1 MLKARSSL
9 LRATTAIACIAISR
23 PALAQSAPSPQPD
36 NPPPLSNPNAPQPNL
51 GAPNETPVESDK
63 VTQGVAQAPT
73 DQGVFQPI
81 VVTAQK
87 RREKIQDVGIS
98 ITALSGET
106 IKTLNLNNMQQI
118 SQQVPNLEVS
128 AWTPAFTTFNL
139 RGISQNNFQDNLE
152 APVAV
157 YQDEVYV
164 GSMNA
169 LGLPIF
175 DVERIEVLRGP
186 QGTLFGRNATG
197 GLIQFIS
204 NLADETRLNGYAEAE
219 LAEWNTWKF
228 EGALGGQLAPG
239 IRARVAG
246 VYNKSTGWMKA
257 GFNPDPFELNPLGPH
272 KALGRTSQGANGWA
286 FRANVQADLGP
297 DTLLSVIESYS
308 KDNDVP
314 TGQYVVRLASFDPA
328 TGLGIDAGP
337 PITGS
342 VFKHA
347 SDMHTGFDRK
357 VWSNTAKLTHSFS
370 DNVDFTYVG
379 NYSKLDKDYIE
390 DAGGGLFFF
399 PFHTIAHH
407 KQWSHEARF
416 SGHTPRVRWQVGAYY
431 LDMDFNGEFDASGA
445 IFNGAPTDAARTQG
459 LTHLISKNWSVFGQG
474 EYDFSPE
481 LTAIVGLRWSQDHK
495 RIKFQTIGFGL
506 IEKDANGNAILDP
519 EGNFIP
525 IPDGTVIFDFAD
537 VIAANPALA
546 GHDKISYGDVAARAQ
561 LNYKPHQDLLFYLS
575 YNRGIKGGNWS
586 PAPTVFP
593 ENFRHKP
600 EKLDAYEVGMKS
612 TLARNTRLN
621 LSAFYYDYHD
631 YQAFSLTLLQPQVAN
646 SDATVKGGE
655 VELFTRPLRN
665 FDFALSAAFLDSK
678 VDFVPA
684 VFPDTGTKNAE
695 LPQAPHVSLNALG
708 RYTVPVRF
716 GTLAFQLDGKY
727 LGKHFLEGTNSQVSF
742 QRAYAVGNASVS
754 LTSPDERWQ
763 GSLWVKNF
771 TNSEYKVYDLDLGLL
786 GFVEQMYAPPRQFGA
801 TLRFGF
807 RQ

>member
-1 MLKARSSL
+1 MSKARASAL
-9 LRATTAIACIAISR
+9 YVTTALACVAISS
-23 PALAQSAPSPQPD
+23 PAIAQSQPASTVPPND
-36 NPPPLSNPNAPQPNL
+36 TAPPLSNPATPQPNL
-51 GAPNETPVESDK
+51 GAPNETTVESTK

-73 DQGVFQPI
+73 DQDIFRPI

-87 RREKIQDVGIS
+87 RRENIQNVGIS

-106 IKTLNLNNMQQI
+106 IKTLNLTNMQQI

-204 NLADETRLNGYAEAE
+204 NTADEKYLNGYAEGTIADWGTHK
-219 LAEWNTWKF
+219 L
-228 EGALGGQLAPG
+228 EGAVGGQLASG
-239 IRARVAG
+239 VRARIAG
-246 VYNKSTGWMKA
+246 FYEKSNGWMKA
-257 GFNPDPFELNPLGPH
+257 GFNPDPFGLNPLGPH

-286 FRANVQADLGP
+286 VRANVQADLGP

-314 TGQYVVRLASFDPA
+314 TGQYVVRLASADIDENGNG
-328 TGLGIDAGP
+328 TGLGIDPGP

-347 SDMHTGFDRK
+347 SDAHTGFDRK
-357 VWSNTAKLTHSFS
+357 VWSTTAKLTHSFS
-370 DNVDFTYVG
+370 DNIDFTYIG
-379 NYSKLDKDYIE
+379 NYSKLDKNYIE

-399 PFHTIAHH
+399 PFQTIAHH

-416 SGHTPRVRWQVGAYY
+416 SGHTQRVRWQVGAYY
-431 LDMDFNGEFDASGA
+431 LDMNFDGEFDASGA
-445 IFNGAPTDAARTQG
+445 IFNAAPTDAARTQG
-459 LTHLISKNWSVFGQG
+459 LTHLVSKNWSVFGQG

-481 LTAIVGLRWSQDHK
+481 LTGIAGLRWSQDHK
-495 RIKFQTIGFGL
+495 KIRFRTLGFGL
-506 IEKDANGNAILDP
+506 VDANGD
-519 EGNFIP
+519 P

-537 VIAANPALA
+537 QIAANPNFA
-546 GHDKISYGDVAARAQ
+546 GDDRINYGDVAARAQ
-561 LNYKPHQDLLFYLS
+561 LNYKPHRDLLFYLS

-586 PAPTVFP
+586 PAPTVFI

-600 EKLDAYEVGMKS
+600 EVLDSYEAGMKS
-612 TLARNTRLN
+612 TLAPNTRLN

-631 YQAFSLTLLQPQVAN
+631 YQAFSLTGLQPQVAN

-665 FDFALSAAFLDSK
+665 LDFALSAAFLDSN

-684 VFPDTGTKNAE
+684 VVPGTGTRDAE

-708 RYTVPVRF
+708 RYTVPVSF

-727 LGKHFLEGTNSQVSF
+727 ASKHFLEGTNSEVSF
-742 QRAYAVGNASVS
+742 QRGYAVGNASIA
-754 LTSPDERWQ
+754 LTSRDERWQ

-771 TNSEYKVYDLDLGLL
+771 TDSKYKVYNLDLGLL

-807 RQ
+807 SAR

>member
-1 MLKARSSL
+1 MSKARLSAL
-9 LRATTAIACIAISR
+9 YVTTALACAAIAY
-23 PALAQSAPSPQPD
+23 PANAQSQPPS
-36 NPPPLSNPNAPQPNL
+36 NVPPT
-51 GAPNETPVESDK
+51 GAAGATQQTTVQSDS
-63 VTQGVAQAPT
+63 VTQGTAQAPT
-73 DQGVFQPI
+73 GQGMLGADI

-98 ITALSGET
+98 ITALSGQT
-106 IKTLNLNNMQQI
+106 IKNLNLTNMQQI
-118 SQQVPNLEVS
+118 SQQVPNLQVS

-204 NLADETRLNGYAEAE
+204 HTAEETRLNGYAEGEIADWGTHK
-219 LAEWNTWKF
+219 L
-228 EGALGGQLAPG
+228 EGAIGGQIAPG
-239 IRARVAG
+239 FRARVAG
-246 VYNKSTGWMKA
+246 FYEKSNGWMKA
-257 GFNPDPFELNPLGPH
+257 GFNPDPFGLNPLGPH

-286 FRANVQADLGP
+286 FRANVQIDLTP
-297 DTLLSVIESYS
+297 RTLLSVIESYS
-308 KDNDVP
+308 KDIDVP
-314 TGQYVVRLASFDPA
+314 TGQYLVRLAEFDPN
-328 TGLGIDAGP
+328 TGLGINPGP
-337 PITGS
+337 PITGN

-357 VWSNTAKLTHSFS
+357 VWSTTAKLTHSFS
-370 DNVDFTYVG
+370 DNVDFTYIG

-407 KQWSHEARF
+407 KQWSHEARV
-416 SGHTPRVRWQVGAYY
+416 SGHAPRVRWQVGAYY

-445 IFNGAPTDAARTQG
+445 IFNAAPTDAARTQG
-459 LTHLISKNWSVFGQG
+459 LTHLVSKNWSVFGQG

-481 LTAIVGLRWSQDHK
+481 LTGIVGLRWSQDHK
-495 RIKFQTIGFGL
+495 TIKFQTIGFGL
-506 IEKDANGNAILDP
+506 VDQNGV
-519 EGNFIP
+519 P
-525 IPDGTVIFDFAD
+525 IPDGTVLFDYAQQ
-537 VIAANPALA
+537 IAANPQFA
-546 GHDKISYGDVAARAQ
+546 GDDKINYGDVAARAQ
-561 LNYKPHQDLLFYLS
+561 LNYKPHRDLLFYLS

-586 PAPTVFP
+586 PAPTVTLAD
-593 ENFRHKP
+593 FRHKP
-600 EKLDAYEVGMKS
+600 EVLDAYEVGMKS
-612 TLARNTRLN
+612 TLAGSTRLN
-621 LSAFYYDYHD
+621 LSAFYYNYHN
-631 YQAFSLTLLQPQVAN
+631 YQAFSLTNLQPQVTN

-655 VELFTRPLRN
+655 IELFTRPLHN
-665 FDFALSAAFLDSK
+665 FDFAVSAAFLDSN

-684 VFPDTGTKNAE
+684 VFPGTGTRDAE

-708 RYTVPVRF
+708 RYTVPLRI
-716 GTLAFQLDGKY
+716 GTLAFQVDGKY
-727 LGKHFLEGTNSQVSF
+727 ASKHFLEGTNSKVSF
-742 QRAYAVGNASVS
+742 QRAYAVGNASIS

-763 GSLWVKNF
+763 GSVWVKNF
-771 TNSEYKVYDLDLGLL
+771 ANSKYKVYNLDLGLL
-786 GFVEQMYAPPRQFGA
+786 GFVEQMYAPPRQFGG
-801 TLRFGF
+801 TLRFTL
-807 RQ
+807 R

>member
-1 MLKARSSL
+1 MSKARISVL
-9 LRATTAIACIAISR
+9 YATTGVLCVAISCPAVAQMQSTAKLR
-23 PALAQSAPSPQPD
+23 PADTAPS
-36 NPPPLSNPNAPQPNL
+36 QPNL
-51 GAPNETPVESDK
+51 GAPNETTVESDK

-73 DQGVFQPI
+73 DQSAFQPI
-81 VVTAQK
+81 IVTAQK

-106 IKTLNLNNMQQI
+106 IKTLNLTNMQQI

-175 DVERIEVLRGP
+175 DLERIEVLRGP

-204 NLADETRLNGYAEAE
+204 NTADETRLNGYAEATVADWGE
-219 LAEWNTWKF
+219 RKL
-228 EGALGGQLAPG
+228 EGAIGGQIAPG

-246 VYNKSTGWMKA
+246 FYEKSNGWMKA
-257 GFNPDPFELNPLGPH
+257 GFNPVLGR
-272 KALGRTSQGANGWA
+272 KATGRTSQGANGYA

-297 DTLLSVIESYS
+297 DTLLSVIGSYS

-314 TGQYVVRLASFDPA
+314 TGQYLVRFAESDPV
-328 TGLGIDAGP
+328 TGLGINPGP
-337 PITGS
+337 PITGN

-347 SDMHTGFDRK
+347 SDENPGFDRR
-357 VWSNTAKLTHSFS
+357 VWSTTAKLTHRFS
-370 DNVDFTYVG
+370 DSVDFTYVG
-379 NYSKLDKDYIE
+379 NYSKLDKNYIE
-390 DAGGGLFFF
+390 DAGGGLVFF
-399 PFHTIAHH
+399 PFQTIAHH

-416 SGHTPRVRWQVGAYY
+416 SGHMPRARWQVGAYY
-431 LDMDFNGEFDASGA
+431 LDMDFDGEFDASGSA
-445 IFNGAPTDAARTQG
+445 ITGSATDAGRIQG
-459 LTHLISKNWSVFGQG
+459 LTHLISRNWSVFGQA
-474 EYDFSPE
+474 EYDFTPK
-481 LTAIVGLRWSQDHK
+481 LTGILGLRWSQDHK
-495 RIKFQTIGFGL
+495 KIKFRSIAFGGAL
-506 IEKDANGNAILDP
+506 GLPDNTVFFDYADA
-519 EGNFIP
+519 
-525 IPDGTVIFDFAD
+525 
-537 VIAANPALA
+537 IAANSEFA
-546 GHDKISYGDVAARAQ
+546 GDDKINYGDVAARAQ
-561 LNYKPHQDLLFYLS
+561 LNYKPHKDLLFYLS

-586 PAPTVFP
+586 PSPNVVI
-593 ENFRHKP
+593 ENFRHKN
-600 EKLDAYEVGMKS
+600 EVLDSYEVGMKS
-612 TLARNTRLN
+612 TLGPNTRLN

-631 YQAFSLTLLQPQVAN
+631 YQAFSLTELQPQVAN

-655 VELFTRPLRN
+655 IELFTQPLRN
-665 FDFALSAAFLDSK
+665 FDFALSAAFLDSN

-684 VFPDTGTKNAE
+684 VVPGTGTSNAE
-695 LPQAPHVSLNALG
+695 LPQAPHVSLNALARYAVPLKFG
-708 RYTVPVRF
+708 R
-716 GTLAFQLDGKY
+716 LAFQVDGKY
-727 LGKHFLEGTNSQVSF
+727 ASKHFLEGTNSEVSF
-742 QRAYAVGNASVS
+742 QRGYAVGNASVS
-754 LTSPDERWQ
+754 LTSADERWQ

-771 TNSEYKVYDLDLGLL
+771 TDSKYKVYNLDLGAI

-807 RQ
+807 KAQ

>member
-1 MLKARSSL
+1 MSNARFAVL
-9 LRATTAIACIAISR
+9 LVTTALTCVAVAS
-23 PALAQSAPSPQPD
+23 PAAAQTDPSATV
-36 NPPPLSNPNAPQPNL
+36 QPNNA
-51 GAPNETPVESDK
+51 APNQTTVESDK
-63 VTQGVAQAPT
+63 VSQGVAQAPPES
-73 DQGVFQPI
+73 QGVFSQDI

-87 RREKIQDVGIS
+87 RRERIQDVGIS

-106 IKTLNLNNMQQI
+106 IKTLNLSNMQQI

-152 APVAV
+152 APIAV

-169 LGLPIF
+169 LGLPIY

-204 NLADETRLNGYAEAE
+204 NTADETRLNGYVEGTVADWGSHK
-219 LAEWNTWKF
+219 L
-228 EGALGGQLAPG
+228 EGAVGGQLAPG
-239 IRARVAG
+239 IRARIAG
-246 VYNKSTGWMKA
+246 VYDKSKGWMKA
-257 GFNPDPFELNPLGPH
+257 GFNPFLDR
-272 KALGRTSQGANGWA
+272 KALGRTSQGADGWA
-286 FRANVQADLGP
+286 LRANVQADLGP

-314 TGQYVVRLASFDPA
+314 TGQYVVRLAGFDPDN
-328 TGLGIDAGP
+328 GLGIDPGP
-337 PITGS
+337 PITGD

-347 SDMHTGFDRK
+347 SDIHTGFDRK
-357 VWSNTAKLTHSFS
+357 VWSTTAKLTHRFS
-370 DNVDFTYVG
+370 DNVDFTYIG
-379 NYSKLDKDYIE
+379 NYSKLDKNYLE

-399 PFHTIAHH
+399 PFQTIAHH

-416 SGHTPRVRWQVGAYY
+416 SGHTPRMRWQVGAYY
-431 LDMDFNGEFDASGA
+431 LDMDFDGEFTASGA
-445 IFNGAPTDAARTQG
+445 AFNVAPTDEARSQSFTN
-459 LTHLISKNWSVFGQG
+459 LVSKNWSVFGQG
-474 EYDFSPE
+474 EYDFTPQ
-481 LTAIVGLRWSQDHK
+481 LTGILGLRWSQDHK
-495 RIKFQTIGFGL
+495 RIKFRTLGFGL
-506 IEKDANGNAILDP
+506 VELGPDGQPILDAG
-519 EGNFIP
+519 GNPIP

-537 VIAANPALA
+537 AIAANPALA
-546 GHDKISYGDVAARAQ
+546 GHDRINYGDVAARAQ

-586 PAPTVFP
+586 PAPTVNPF
-593 ENFRHKP
+593 NFRHRP
-600 EKLDAYEVGMKS
+600 EKLDAYEIGMKS
-612 TLARNTRLN
+612 TLARNVRLN
-621 LSAFYYDYHD
+621 VSAFYYDYHD
-631 YQAFSLTLLQPQVAN
+631 YQAFSLTGLQPQVAN

-655 VELFTRPLRN
+655 IELFTRPLSN
-665 FDFALSAAFLDSK
+665 FDFAVSAAFLDSN

-684 VFPDTGTKNAE
+684 VFPGTGVSDAE

-708 RYTVPVRF
+708 RYAVPLTF

-727 LGKHFLEGTNSQVSF
+727 ASKHFLEGTNSKVSF
-742 QRAYAVGNASVS
+742 QKGYAVGNASIS

-771 TNSEYKVYDLDLGLL
+771 TNSKYKVYNLDLGLL

-807 RQ
+807 KE